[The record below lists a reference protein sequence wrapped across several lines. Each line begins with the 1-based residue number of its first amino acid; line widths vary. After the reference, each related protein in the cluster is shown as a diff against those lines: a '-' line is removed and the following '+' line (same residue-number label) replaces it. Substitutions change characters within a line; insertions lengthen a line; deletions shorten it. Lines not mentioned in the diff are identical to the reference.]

1 MAGQQD
7 GRSEE
12 HEGTGT
18 AVKRRGILAAA
29 GAVVAGI
36 VAKQA
41 SSPVAAANGD
51 PVVLGSV
58 SNAATAETG
67 VLNSGPA
74 SPGGPAIHGFRS
86 PGAVALVATTLNAG
100 VVGQTFVTDAP
111 GVMGSSPNG
120 LQAKGVHGISNS
132 GTGVFGSSTGGIGVS
147 GSGDLTGVQ
156 GAINPASP
164 AAQQTFAVIG
174 RNSLNRPDAVG
185 VLGTADH
192 GVGVYGQTGAGL
204 YGVRGD
210 AGPAPGGA
218 GLLGVSTV
226 ASGIAFGSV
235 VVAPATT
242 AGFFNGRTVV
252 QGDLMVTGTK
262 NCAVKDAAGEYRL
275 LHCVE
280 APEAWFEDFGAG
292 VLAGGRAEIA
302 LDPAFA
308 QFVRTEGYHVFLSE
322 HGEHNG
328 LHTTRKGGDGFTV
341 EASAKLAKAA
351 GTSVAEASG
360 TFSWRVVAKRKD
372 AGGERLAKFAL
383 PHLAPPAVAP
393 PIPGHPEPPA
403 AAPPVGPE
411 SRKP

>member
-1 MAGQQD
+1 MTECEHTD
-7 GRSEE
+7 G
-12 HEGTGT
+12 GTDEQGG
-18 AVKRRGILAAA
+18 VGKRLKRRGILSAAA
-29 GAVVAGI
+29 AVVAGI

-41 SSPVAAANGD
+41 AQPVAAGVDGD
-51 PVVLGSV
+51 VVAAGLTVVSAATGLRNNLGGNFV
-58 SNAATAETG
+58 TPTLTCMRGPDNAFPPPGNYGANAALVADSKSSFGSYGVWALGDTG
-67 VLNSGPA
+67 VLAQG
-74 SPGGPAIHGFRS
+74 
-86 PGAVALVATTLNAG
+86 VTL
-100 VVGQTFVTDAP
+100 
-111 GVMGSSPNG
+111 GVMGT
-120 LQAKGVHGISNS
+120 A
-132 GTGVFGSSTGGIGVS
+132 GSGIGVS

-174 RNSLNRPDAVG
+174 RNSLNRADAVG

-280 APEAWFEDFGAG
+280 APEAWFEDFGKAP
-292 VLAGGRAEIA
+292 LASGKAAVA
-302 LDPAFA
+302 LDPVFA
-308 QFVRTEGYHVFLSE
+308 ALVHGEDYHVFLTEYDS
-322 HGEHNG
+322 HND
-328 LHTTRKGGDGFTV
+328 LYVTKQAATGFEV
-341 EASAKLAKAA
+341 RAKSGA
-351 GTSVAEASG
+351 GSG

-393 PIPGHPEPPA
+393 PIPGHPESPATPP
-403 AAPPVGPE
+403 
-411 SRKP
+411 RKP